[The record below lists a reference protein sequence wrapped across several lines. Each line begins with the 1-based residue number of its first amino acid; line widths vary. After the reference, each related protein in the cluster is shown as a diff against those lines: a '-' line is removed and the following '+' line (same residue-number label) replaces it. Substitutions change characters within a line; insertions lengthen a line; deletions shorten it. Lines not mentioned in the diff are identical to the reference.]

1 MINRC
6 KSRRLVASLEKSPPK
21 FIESEDASAP
31 AAVDEDVAARRRG
44 FMRWGVRG
52 FMLCLN

>member
-21 FIESEDASAP
+21 FIASEDASAP
-31 AAVDEDVAARRRG
+31 AAVEDVAARRRG